1 MHMMEKMSIECKVCE
16 NSTWD
21 YGPLLSFGRS
31 GRTSKE
37 LFFKSHGK
45 YKPSDLLEDQ
55 EGGSQESIDDVCVPI
70 A

>member
-1 MHMMEKMSIECKVCE
+1 MMEKMSIECKVCE

-31 GRTSKE
+31 GRTPKE

-45 YKPSDLLEDQ
+45 YKPSNSWKIRRGAVKKRLMMY
-55 EGGSQESIDDVCVPI
+55 VCPLPD
-70 A
+70 